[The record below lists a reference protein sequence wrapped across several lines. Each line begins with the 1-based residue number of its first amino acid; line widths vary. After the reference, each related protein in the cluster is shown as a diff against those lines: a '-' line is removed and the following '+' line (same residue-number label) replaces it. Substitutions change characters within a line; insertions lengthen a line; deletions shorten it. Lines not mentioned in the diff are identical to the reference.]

1 MLANLIS
8 DFITFCLLSLVSQ
21 FEAHARV
28 LLDFMGEFVEPK
40 GVFFAFP
47 VDQGQSVVN
56 ACEALGVDVI
66 KYNCHRVNPA
76 VLWSLG
82 ISGSAARCK
91 NKAMG
96 ELMKKLA
103 VCVGFL
109 SHSAVNDMLKE
120 LQKLEEDL
128 HHRIDEL
135 IRRNNT
141 R

>member
-1 MLANLIS
+1 MFLNSKLTQGY
-8 DFITFCLLSLVSQ
+8 F
-21 FEAHARV
+21 
-28 LLDFMGEFVEPK
+28 LDFMGEFVEPK
-40 GVFFAFP
+40 DVFFAFP
-47 VDQGQSVVN
+47 VDQGKSVVN
-56 ACEALGVDVI
+56 ACGALGVDVI
-66 KYNCHRVNPA
+66 KCNYHRVNPA
-76 VLWSLG
+76 VLWSLD
-82 ISGSAARCK
+82 ISSFAARYK

-103 VCVGFL
+103 ACVGVF

-128 HHRIDEL
+128 HRIDEL